1 MRVISFEGSI
11 GAGKTSLTNFFSHE
25 LKCRKVL
32 EDFEANPFLSRF
44 YEQYKNRNVNF
55 ETEIS
60 FLPIHY
66 YQIRKALEERSSN
79 LVLMDFSIEKDFVY
93 AMMNLRG
100 KELAVFES
108 VYNYVTSRVGFPD
121 LVIYI
126 EVSPRILKRRIFQRG
141 RPYEMNADLSYFE
154 KFDRANREYFLKSSR
169 SKVVSFNVD
178 DLVLEPDDPKIIQIR
193 KVILKEIEMPAGGQD

>member
-1 MRVISFEGSI
+1 MVVISFEGSI

-25 LKCRKVL
+25 FKCQKVL
-32 EDFEANPFLSRF
+32 EDFEANPFLNKF
-44 YEQYKNRNVNF
+44 YEQYGHQDVNF

-66 YQIRKALEERSSN
+66 YQIRKALQEKTGN
-79 LVLMDFSIEKDFVY
+79 LVLMDFSIEKDLVY
-93 AMMNLRG
+93 AKMNLRG
-100 KELAVFES
+100 EKLAVFEN
-108 VYNYVTSRVGFPD
+108 VYNYISSQIGFPD

-141 RPYEMNADLSYFE
+141 RPYEMEADLSYFE
-154 KFDRANREYFLKSSR
+154 KFDRANKNYFLQKSKSE
-169 SKVVSFNVD
+169 VVSFNVD

-193 KVILKEIEMPAGGQD
+193 ETILKKLEMPGRS

>member
-1 MRVISFEGSI
+1 MIVISFEGSI

-25 LKCRKVL
+25 FKCQKVL
-32 EDFEANPFLSRF
+32 EDFEANPFLNKF
-44 YEQYKNRNVNF
+44 YEQYGHQDVNF

-66 YQIRKALEERSSN
+66 YQIRKALEEKTGN
-79 LVLMDFSIEKDFVY
+79 LVLMDFSIEKDLVY
-93 AMMNLRG
+93 AKMNLRG
-100 KELAVFES
+100 EKLAVFENI
-108 VYNYVTSRVGFPD
+108 YNYITGQIGFPD

-154 KFDRANREYFLKSSR
+154 KFDRANKNYFLQKSKSE
-169 SKVVSFNVD
+169 VVNFNVD

-193 KVILKEIEMPAGGQD
+193 EAILKKLEMPGRS

>member
-1 MRVISFEGSI
+1 VISFEGSI

-25 LKCRKVL
+25 FKCQKVL
-32 EDFEANPFLSRF
+32 EDFEANPFLNKF
-44 YEQYKNRNVNF
+44 YEQYGHQDVNF

-66 YQIRKALEERSSN
+66 YQIRKALQEKTGN
-79 LVLMDFSIEKDFVY
+79 LVLMDFSIEKDLVY
-93 AMMNLRG
+93 AKMNLRG
-100 KELAVFES
+100 EKLAVFEN
-108 VYNYVTSRVGFPD
+108 VYNYISSQIGFPD

-141 RPYEMNADLSYFE
+141 RPYEMEADLSYFE
-154 KFDRANREYFLKSSR
+154 KFDRANKNYFLQKSKSE
-169 SKVVSFNVD
+169 VVSFNVD

-193 KVILKEIEMPAGGQD
+193 ETILKKLEMPGRS